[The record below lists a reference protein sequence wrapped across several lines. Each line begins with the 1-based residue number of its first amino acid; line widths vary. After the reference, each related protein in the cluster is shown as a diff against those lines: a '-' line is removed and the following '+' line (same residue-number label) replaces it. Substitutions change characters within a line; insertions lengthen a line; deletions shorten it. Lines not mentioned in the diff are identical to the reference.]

1 MIEDAQGILDCLPKY
16 YANEEEQDYVPFLW
30 DAFICNYQHDKY
42 QFAFLAYHMLFMVFV
57 YFSIWKVQSINGAE
71 FDMALIGSIDRHEKD
86 LLKTVSPFGF
96 WVVGEAQFLKF
107 LRLVGLKDQIKKY
120 KDNVKIRNDSTHA
133 NGRIILNSKDRL
145 DTKIQDILD
154 YIAEIQLNMKNVLFG
169 IYGKLLKEEDDG
181 FDHFQEA
188 LLRQNYFS
196 QQDMKMCLEFGF
208 DSLAVRGRKR
218 LIGQIK
224 KQYIEAYGAGNE

>member
-1 MIEDAQGILDCLPKY
+1 MIEDAQGILDYLPRY

-42 QFAFLAYHMLFMVFV
+42 QFAFLSYHMLFMVFV
-57 YFSIWKVQSINGAE
+57 YFSIWKVQSVNSAE

-86 LLKTVSPFGF
+86 LLKTASPFGF
-96 WVVGEAQFLKF
+96 WVVGESQFLKF
-107 LRLVGLKDQIKKY
+107 LRLIGLKDQIKKY

-145 DTKIQDILD
+145 DAKIQDVLD
-154 YIAEIQLNMKNVLFG
+154 YIVEIQKHMKDVLFG
-169 IYGKLLKEEDDG
+169 MYGRLLRQEDDG

-196 QQDMKMCLEFGF
+196 QQDMKECLAF
-208 DSLAVRGRKR
+208 DFDTVAVRGKKR
-218 LIGQIK
+218 LFSNIK
-224 KQYIEAYGAGNE
+224 KQCLEKYQNEE